1 MNFAFD
7 EQQKSLGETVAALLA
22 DHPSLTAPDPASDDD
37 AAVWSALGELGLFA
51 LLVPEMFGGVGLT
64 LADLALSIEALGAG
78 MAPPLVAS
86 TLIATELIAR
96 HGSDSQRRRFLPLIA
111 AGDCRVALAL
121 TEAGADYGT
130 APHSTVTGTSL
141 DGRKL
146 LVDGADSA
154 DLLVVS
160 ASRGLWLVDP
170 RGDGVRI
177 AREECLD
184 PSARS
189 CAVRFESASIDGDAP
204 LAAPA
209 LDRLAEIGATVQ
221 SGLLTGIAG
230 RMLHAAV
237 DYAKTREQFGRPIGA
252 FQAIKHRCADMAVAL
267 EAARSAAYYAFWTA
281 ADGGSGH
288 GAAASMAKAYCGD
301 VARSICNETIQVHG
315 GMGFTW
321 ELGLHRYLRR
331 SKLLEHGFGDTAFH
345 LERVMAHA
353 LAQRGIGDSARRDA
367 A

>member
-22 DHPSLTAPDPASDDD
+22 DYPTLTAPDPATDDDD
-37 AAVWSALGELGLFA
+37 AAWRALSELGLFA
-51 LLVPEMFGGVGLT
+51 LLVPESFGGVGLT
-64 LADLALSIEALGAG
+64 LADVALSVEALGAG

-86 TLIATELIAR
+86 TLVATDVITR
-96 HGSDSQRRRFLPLIA
+96 HGSNSQKRQWLPQIV
-111 AGDCRVALAL
+111 AGECRIALAL
-121 TEAGADYGT
+121 TEAGADYGS
-130 APHSTVTGTSL
+130 APKSNVAGQALT
-141 DGRKL
+141 GRKL

-154 DLLVVS
+154 DLLLVS
-160 ASRGLWLVDP
+160 ASKGLWLVDP
-170 RGDGVRI
+170 RGDGIRIVR
-177 AREECLD
+177 EQCLD

-189 CAVRFESASIDGDAP
+189 CAVNFEGAHLDEDA
-204 LAAPA
+204 LIAAPA
-209 LDRLAEIGATVQ
+209 FDRLAEIGATVHA
-221 SGLLTGIAG
+221 GLLTGIASH
-230 RMLHAAV
+230 MLQAAV
-237 DYAKTREQFGRPIGA
+237 DYAKSREQFGRPIGA

-267 EAARSAAYYAFWTA
+267 EAARSVAYFAFWTA
-281 ADGGSGH
+281 ADGGVGNS
-288 GAAASMAKAYCGD
+288 AAASMAKAYCGD

-345 LERVMAHA
+345 LEQVVAHA
-353 LAQRGIGDSARRDA
+353 LAQRGTAAAARRDA